1 MPLPLRATIIKCHS
15 PTGAAPHVYKDP
27 EDERQRHRNTWFD
40 RLDAIV
46 ELATCA
52 TDVVFTFVVL
62 WNSWKKAL
70 DTAGKTA
77 VYAGLFYASVSVLSL
92 QLFLRLV
99 MALYPL
105 TFYDKGE
112 YISWKTYGQGVLT
125 TLVDPLYGIKLI
137 NKANLGQLIDIGDK
151 IKGEVQL
158 QYSLLFAGI
167 LLLILEDIPE
177 LGTCTAPIRASH
189 RLYLTGPV
197 APQCPHAATRTSH
210 IHAMQHHRG
219 TTYALVHCGAVRGG
233 YSLLVGADRW
243 SLTSLL
249 VLPPHGVV
257 CARMHTCACPPSLAL
272 QPSTWHSSSKKAGL
286 PKWTATSSFCL

>member
-1 MPLPLRATIIKCHS
+1 MRATITKCHS

-62 WNSWKKAL
+62 WKKAL

-105 TFYDKGE
+105 TFYDWGQ
-112 YISWKTYGQGVLT
+112 ITWKTYGQGVLT

-137 NKANLGQLIDIGDK
+137 NKANLGQLKYTVDK
-151 IKGEVQL
+151 IKGERQL

-177 LGTCTAPIRASH
+177 LGTCTAPVLH
-189 RLYLTGPV
+189 HT
-197 APQCPHAATRTSH
+197 CTSH
-210 IHAMQHHRG
+210 CTSQDLVRRSVPMLLHAHHIYTPCS
-219 TTYALVHCGAVRGG
+219 TTEALPTPW
-233 YSLLVGADRW
+233 STVGPCVAAI
-243 SLTSLL
+243 
-249 VLPPHGVV
+249 V
-257 CARMHTCACPPSLAL
+257 
-272 QPSTWHSSSKKAGL
+272 
-286 PKWTATSSFCL
+286 F

>member
-1 MPLPLRATIIKCHS
+1 LRATITKCHS

-27 EDERQRHRNTWFD
+27 EDERQRHRNKWFD

-62 WNSWKKAL
+62 LKKAF

-105 TFYDKGE
+105 TYYRQGWG
-112 YISWKTYGQGVLT
+112 ISWTTYGQGVLT

-137 NKANLGQLIDIGDK
+137 NKANLGQHKYTEDK
-151 IKGEVQL
+151 IKGERQL

-177 LGTCTAPIRASH
+177 LGTCTAPVLHHTCTSH
-189 RLYLTGPV
+189 CT
-197 APQCPHAATRTSH
+197 PQDLVRPHAATHST
-210 IHAMQHHRG
+210 
-219 TTYALVHCGAVRGG
+219 
-233 YSLLVGADRW
+233 
-243 SLTSLL
+243 
-249 VLPPHGVV
+249 
-257 CARMHTCACPPSLAL
+257 CARHAAPQRHYLRLAPL
-272 QPSTWHSSSKKAGL
+272 WGRAWRL
-286 PKWTATSSFCL
+286 